1 MAPGCPHLEPRL
13 GSEDRDGWPRGPR
26 SGEEREAGEGERQG
40 RAGVT
45 ARAQQV
51 RGEHRLDLASTEFW
65 SSGPATYLPIKSDS
79 PAFTV
84 DLAPG
89 CFSHKLM
96 KLSCPACH
104 AELPG
109 LAGKV
114 TPGEMPA
121 KSPFRCCGASRTHNA
136 ALSVVTLQ

>member
-1 MAPGCPHLEPRL
+1 MASGPQVWGGE
-13 GSEDRDGWPRGPR
+13 RGR
-26 SGEEREAGEGERQG
+26 EGREAGEGRCDCRGSTSEG
-40 RAGVT
+40 
-45 ARAQQV
+45 
-51 RGEHRLDLASTEFW
+51 GEHRLDLASTEFW
-65 SSGPATYLPIKSDS
+65 SSGPATYLPIRSDS

-84 DLAPG
+84 DLALG

-104 AELPG
+104 AELLG

-114 TPGEMPA
+114 TSGEMPA
-121 KSPFRCCGASRTHNA
+121 KSPFRCSGASRTHNA